1 MVSSMSRRA
10 VRAVAPFV
18 IASLIAS
25 VGVFYFRNAL
35 DAQADSSMETR
46 DVSDSRSLVQR
57 GRYLALA
64 GNCASC
70 HTAPGG
76 EAMAGGLAFDT
87 PFGRIYSTNITSS
100 EESGIGRWNE
110 AQFRDALRK
119 GIRPDGTHLY
129 PVFPY
134 TAYNKITDQDAGAL
148 FAYLK
153 TVAPV
158 EQSATQNELSFP
170 FNQRWLMGLWKAFFF
185 DEARYAT
192 NPRETEEW
200 NRGAYL
206 VEAFGH
212 CSACH
217 TPRNF
222 LGAERESLR
231 MTGGTYSDRVT
242 SGEIKAW
249 SAPNITSSTT
259 GLANWSV
266 EDLYAYLKQGQN
278 EHLATSGP
286 MNEVIMNS
294 TRHLTEPDVR
304 AMAVYLKSLP
314 AVEGEM
320 NALADEQTKA
330 VGASLYDIHCGTCHL
345 PTGLGGVDTGPR
357 LAGFSPVVQAVDP
370 ASMINI
376 LLYGPQLPEPRLPS
390 DWQHMEPYEDT
401 LTDEE
406 VASVASYVRSAW
418 GNRAGKVTPEQVAKQ
433 R

>member
-1 MVSSMSRRA
+1 VSSVSRRA
-10 VRAVAPFV
+10 LRGVVFLV
-18 IASLIAS
+18 IASSIVS
-25 VGVFYFRNAL
+25 VGTYYFRNAL
-35 DAQADSSMETR
+35 DARADSSMETR
-46 DVSDSRSLVQR
+46 DLSDARSLVER

-87 PFGRIYSTNITSS
+87 PFGRVYSTNITSS
-100 EESGIGRWNE
+100 EASGIGRWSE

-134 TAYNKITDQDAGAL
+134 TAYSKITDRDADAL

-153 TVAPV
+153 TIAPV
-158 EQSATQNELSFP
+158 EQPVTQNELSFP
-170 FNQRWLMGLWKAFFF
+170 FNQRWLLGPWKAFFF
-185 DEARYAT
+185 DEGRYAA

-206 VEAFGH
+206 VEAFAH

-222 LGAERESLR
+222 LGAERDDLR
-231 MTGGTYSDRVT
+231 MTGGTYSDRVA

-249 SAPNITSSTT
+249 SAPNLTSSPT

-266 EDLYAYLKQGQN
+266 EDLYAYLKSGKN

-294 TRHLTEPDVR
+294 TRHLSEPDVR
-304 AMAVYLKSLP
+304 AMAVYLRSLP
-314 AVEGEM
+314 ALEGEM
-320 NALADEQTKA
+320 NAPADEQTKA
-330 VGASLYDIHCGTCHL
+330 TGASLYDIHCGTCHL
-345 PTGLGGVDTGPR
+345 PTGLGGADTGPR

-376 LLYGPQLPEPRLPS
+376 ILYGAELPEPRLPS
-390 DWQHMEPYEDT
+390 DWRHMEPFEDK

-406 VASVASYVRSAW
+406 VALIASYVRSAW
-418 GNRAGKVTPEQVAKQ
+418 GNRAGKVASEQVAKQ